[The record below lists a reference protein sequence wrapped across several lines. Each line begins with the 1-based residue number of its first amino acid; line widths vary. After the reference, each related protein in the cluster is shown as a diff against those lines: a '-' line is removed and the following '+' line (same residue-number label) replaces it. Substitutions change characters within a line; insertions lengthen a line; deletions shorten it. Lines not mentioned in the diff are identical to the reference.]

1 MEIQKQEVILKIEDL
16 TKSFGKTE
24 VLKGISME
32 VHKNEIISVLG
43 PSGCGKSTLLN
54 IIAGML
60 APDGGR
66 VTMNGQMIS
75 EAGKVLPPEK
85 RHMNMVFQ
93 DFALWPHMTAYD
105 NIAYGLKRSKTG
117 KEEIEER
124 VQELLKL
131 LHLEGLE
138 KRLPSQLSGGQQQR
152 VALARMM
159 IGEPEAI
166 LLDEPFSALDGFLK
180 DMLQREMQDFL
191 KDYPGDMILVTHSR
205 DEAYKFCKE
214 LSVVDGGRILVTD
227 EKKRLFENPRM
238 LEAAKLT
245 GCKNFSAVQR
255 LGEHEI
261 YATDWKI
268 KLHTAEK
275 VAEDITHVG
284 IRGHWIRPE
293 DKPGE
298 NCLEVQV
305 DEYIETTF
313 EHQYMIRRKGEEAA
327 AGLWWMR
334 PKNSFMEDPDMGL
347 PKYLYLPP
355 EHLMLLK

>member
-1 MEIQKQEVILKIEDL
+1 MVELEIKKQYEKFRLDVAFKSEKKRIGIL
-16 TKSFGKTE
+16 GA
-24 VLKGISME
+24 
-32 VHKNEIISVLG
+32 
-43 PSGCGKSTLLN
+43 SGCGKSLTLKS
-54 IIAGML
+54 IAGIER
-60 APDGGR
+60 PEKGRIVIDG
-66 VTMNGQMIS
+66 VTLFD
-75 EAGKVLPPEK
+75 AGKKIFLKPQKRKVGYLFQNYALFPTMTVEQNIRCGYRGEK
-85 RHMNMVFQ
+85 SS
-93 DFALWPHMTAYD
+93 A
-105 NIAYGLKRSKTG
+105 
-117 KEEIEER
+117 
-124 VQELLKL
+124 QEKVSDLIRRY
-131 LHLEGLE
+131 HLEGLE

-166 LLDEPFSALDGFLK
+166 LLDEPFSALDGYLK
-180 DMLQREMQDFL
+180 DVLQREMQDFL
-191 KDYPGDMILVTHSR
+191 QDYPGDMILVTHSR

-227 EKKRLFENPRM
+227 ETKRLFENPRM

-334 PKNSFMEDPDMGL
+334 PKNSFRENPDRGL

>member
-60 APDGGR
+60 APDDGR

-138 KRLPSQLSGGQQQR
+138 KRYPAELSGR
-152 VALARMM
+152 
-159 IGEPEAI
+159 
-166 LLDEPFSALDGFLK
+166 SAA
-180 DMLQREMQDFL
+180 E
-191 KDYPGDMILVTHSR
+191 SR
-205 DEAYKFCKE
+205 DRPGIDHEAGY
-214 LSVVDGGRILVTD
+214 SPDG
-227 EKKRLFENPRM
+227 
-238 LEAAKLT
+238 
-245 GCKNFSAVQR
+245 
-255 LGEHEI
+255 
-261 YATDWKI
+261 
-268 KLHTAEK
+268 
-275 VAEDITHVG
+275 
-284 IRGHWIRPE
+284 
-293 DKPGE
+293 
-298 NCLEVQV
+298 
-305 DEYIETTF
+305 
-313 EHQYMIRRKGEEAA
+313 
-327 AGLWWMR
+327 
-334 PKNSFMEDPDMGL
+334 
-347 PKYLYLPP
+347 
-355 EHLMLLK
+355 

>member
-1 MEIQKQEVILKIEDL
+1 
-16 TKSFGKTE
+16 
-24 VLKGISME
+24 
-32 VHKNEIISVLG
+32 
-43 PSGCGKSTLLN
+43 
-54 IIAGML
+54 
-60 APDGGR
+60 
-66 VTMNGQMIS
+66 
-75 EAGKVLPPEK
+75 
-85 RHMNMVFQ
+85 
-93 DFALWPHMTAYD
+93 
-105 NIAYGLKRSKTG
+105 
-117 KEEIEER
+117 
-124 VQELLKL
+124 
-131 LHLEGLE
+131 
-138 KRLPSQLSGGQQQR
+138 
-152 VALARMM
+152 
-159 IGEPEAI
+159 
-166 LLDEPFSALDGFLK
+166 
-180 DMLQREMQDFL
+180 MQDFL
-191 KDYPGDMILVTHSR
+191 QDYPGDMILVTHSR

-227 EKKRLFENPRM
+227 ETKRLFENPRM

-327 AGLWWMR
+327 ARFVVDAAEKQFQRG
-334 PKNSFMEDPDMGL
+334 SGQGSSEISVSSAGTPDAAEIKISL
-347 PKYLYLPP
+347 Q
-355 EHLMLLK
+355 

>member
-60 APDGGR
+60 VPDGGR

-138 KRLPSQLSGGQQQR
+138 KRYPAELSGGQWQK
-152 VALARMM
+152 LSIAR
-159 IGEPEAI
+159 AFYSDADI
-166 LLDEPFSALDGFLK
+166 LILDEPTASLDPLAEQEVFRQFDELREGKTTVFVSHRLSSATLASKIVVLENGRVTEEGTHRELMEKNGIYALLFRTQAERYLENAGNG
-180 DMLQREMQDFL
+180 REEMQ
-191 KDYPGDMILVTHSR
+191 
-205 DEAYKFCKE
+205 
-214 LSVVDGGRILVTD
+214 
-227 EKKRLFENPRM
+227 
-238 LEAAKLT
+238 
-245 GCKNFSAVQR
+245 
-255 LGEHEI
+255 
-261 YATDWKI
+261 
-268 KLHTAEK
+268 
-275 VAEDITHVG
+275 
-284 IRGHWIRPE
+284 
-293 DKPGE
+293 
-298 NCLEVQV
+298 
-305 DEYIETTF
+305 
-313 EHQYMIRRKGEEAA
+313 
-327 AGLWWMR
+327 
-334 PKNSFMEDPDMGL
+334 
-347 PKYLYLPP
+347 
-355 EHLMLLK
+355 

>member
-1 MEIQKQEVILKIEDL
+1 
-16 TKSFGKTE
+16 
-24 VLKGISME
+24 
-32 VHKNEIISVLG
+32 
-43 PSGCGKSTLLN
+43 
-54 IIAGML
+54 
-60 APDGGR
+60 
-66 VTMNGQMIS
+66 
-75 EAGKVLPPEK
+75 
-85 RHMNMVFQ
+85 
-93 DFALWPHMTAYD
+93 
-105 NIAYGLKRSKTG
+105 
-117 KEEIEER
+117 
-124 VQELLKL
+124 
-131 LHLEGLE
+131 
-138 KRLPSQLSGGQQQR
+138 
-152 VALARMM
+152 MM

-180 DMLQREMQDFL
+180 DVLQREMQDFL

-227 EKKRLFENPRM
+227 ETKRLFENPRM
-238 LEAAKLT
+238 LKAAKLT

-261 YATDWKI
+261 YATDWKM

-293 DKPGE
+293 EKPGE

-313 EHQYMIRRKGEEAA
+313 EHQYMIRKKDEEAA

-334 PKNSFMEDPDMGL
+334 PKNSFREDPDMGL

>member
-1 MEIQKQEVILKIEDL
+1 MEQILNLQHISYTYHTLEGETPALSDI
-16 TKSFGKTE
+16 SFS
-24 VLKGISME
+24 LNKGEFAAI
-32 VHKNEIISVLG
+32 VG
-43 PSGCGKSTLLN
+43 PSGCGKSTLLSLICGLLPCSDGQITINGRHLKESTTNVGYMLQHDELFEWRTIYNNVILGLEIQHALTARTKKRAHELLN
-54 IIAGML
+54 I
-60 APDGGR
+60 
-66 VTMNGQMIS
+66 
-75 EAGKVLPPEK
+75 
-85 RHMNMVFQ
+85 
-93 DFALWPHMTAYD
+93 
-105 NIAYGLKRSKTG
+105 YGLSDFENSR
-117 KEEIEER
+117 
-124 VQELLKL
+124 
-131 LHLEGLE
+131 
-138 KRLPSQLSGGQQQR
+138 PSELSGGMRQR
-152 VALARMM
+152 AALIRTLVL
-159 IGEPEAI
+159 EPELL

-245 GCKNFSAVQR
+245 GCKNFSAAQR
-255 LGEHEI
+255 LGDHEI
-261 YATDWKI
+261 YATDWKM

-293 DKPGE
+293 EKPGE

-313 EHQYMIRRKGEEAA
+313 EHQYMIRKKDEEAA

-334 PKNSFMEDPDMGL
+334 PKNSFREDPDMGL

>member
-1 MEIQKQEVILKIEDL
+1 MAVSVNIEKNFRDFSLKVQFEGSSAAIGLLGASGSGKSMTLRCIAGIETPDRGKIVIN
-16 TKSFGKTE
+16 GKT
-24 VLKGISME
+24 VF
-32 VHKNEIISVLG
+32 
-43 PSGCGKSTLLN
+43 
-54 IIAGML
+54 
-60 APDGGR
+60 D
-66 VTMNGQMIS
+66 S
-75 EAGKVLPPEK
+75 EAGINLKPQK
-85 RHMNMVFQ
+85 RRIGYLFQ
-93 DFALWPHMTAYD
+93 NYALFPTMT
-105 NIAYGLKRSKTG
+105 
-117 KEEIEER
+117 
-124 VQELLKL
+124 
-131 LHLEGLE
+131 
-138 KRLPSQLSGGQQQR
+138 QLSGGQQQR

-245 GCKNFSAVQR
+245 GCKNFSAAQR
-255 LGEHEI
+255 LGDHEI
-261 YATDWKI
+261 YATDWKM

-293 DKPGE
+293 EKPGE

-313 EHQYMIRRKGEEAA
+313 EHQYMIRKKDEEAA

-334 PKNSFMEDPDMGL
+334 PKNSFREDPDMGL

>member
-1 MEIQKQEVILKIEDL
+1 MQENNFKKKVREAYLSCLMEELSHARRGHTEAKRDTIAAEGRMVTRYDS
-16 TKSFGKTE
+16 TKTE
-24 VLKGISME
+24 VGW
-32 VHKNEIISVLG
+32 
-43 PSGCGKSTLLN
+43 
-54 IIAGML
+54 L
-60 APDGGR
+60 A
-66 VTMNGQMIS
+66 
-75 EAGKVLPPEK
+75 
-85 RHMNMVFQ
+85 
-93 DFALWPHMTAYD
+93 
-105 NIAYGLKRSKTG
+105 
-117 KEEIEER
+117 
-124 VQELLKL
+124 
-131 LHLEGLE
+131 
-138 KRLPSQLSGGQQQR
+138 
-152 VALARMM
+152 
-159 IGEPEAI
+159 
-166 LLDEPFSALDGFLK
+166 DGFLK
-180 DMLQREMQDFL
+180 DVLQREMQDFL

-227 EKKRLFENPRM
+227 ETKRLFENPRM
-238 LEAAKLT
+238 LKAAKLT

-261 YATDWKI
+261 YATDWKM
-268 KLHTAEK
+268 KRHTAEK

-293 DKPGE
+293 EKPGE

-313 EHQYMIRRKGEEAA
+313 EHQYMIRKKDEEAA

>member
-66 VTMNGQMIS
+66 VTMNGQVIS

-138 KRLPSQLSGGQQQR
+138 KRYPAELSGGQQQR
-152 VALARMM
+152 AAIARAL
-159 IGEPEAI
+159 INNPDV
-166 LLDEPFSALDGFLK
+166 LLCDEPTGNLDKKTGDDVMKLL
-180 DMLQREMQDFL
+180 LQLNREENRT
-191 KDYPGDMILVTHSR
+191 IVIVTHNPEISAQCTR
-205 DEAYKFCKE
+205 TIEISDGE
-214 LSVVDGGRILVTD
+214 L
-227 EKKRLFENPRM
+227 
-238 LEAAKLT
+238 
-245 GCKNFSAVQR
+245 
-255 LGEHEI
+255 
-261 YATDWKI
+261 
-268 KLHTAEK
+268 
-275 VAEDITHVG
+275 TH
-284 IRGHWIRPE
+284 
-293 DKPGE
+293 
-298 NCLEVQV
+298 
-305 DEYIETTF
+305 
-313 EHQYMIRRKGEEAA
+313 
-327 AGLWWMR
+327 
-334 PKNSFMEDPDMGL
+334 
-347 PKYLYLPP
+347 
-355 EHLMLLK
+355 

>member
-1 MEIQKQEVILKIEDL
+1 MEQILNLQHISYTYHTLEGETPALSDI
-16 TKSFGKTE
+16 SFS
-24 VLKGISME
+24 LNKGEFAAI
-32 VHKNEIISVLG
+32 VG
-43 PSGCGKSTLLN
+43 PSGCGKSTLLSLICGLLPCSDGQITINGRHLKESTTNVGYMLQHDELFEWRTIYNNVILGLEIQHALTARTKKRAHELLN
-54 IIAGML
+54 I
-60 APDGGR
+60 
-66 VTMNGQMIS
+66 
-75 EAGKVLPPEK
+75 
-85 RHMNMVFQ
+85 
-93 DFALWPHMTAYD
+93 
-105 NIAYGLKRSKTG
+105 YGLSDFENSR
-117 KEEIEER
+117 
-124 VQELLKL
+124 
-131 LHLEGLE
+131 
-138 KRLPSQLSGGQQQR
+138 PSELSGGMRQR
-152 VALARMM
+152 AALIRTLVL
-159 IGEPEAI
+159 EPELL

-227 EKKRLFENPRM
+227 ETKRLFENPRM
-238 LEAAKLT
+238 LKAAKLT

-261 YATDWKI
+261 YATDWKM

-293 DKPGE
+293 EKPGE

-313 EHQYMIRRKGEEAA
+313 EHQYMIRKKDEETA

>member
-1 MEIQKQEVILKIEDL
+1 MPAILSAQSLNLWYGAHQALHDISIDIPE
-16 TKSFGKTE
+16 KSITA
-24 VLKGISME
+24 LI
-32 VHKNEIISVLG
+32 G
-43 PSGCGKSTLLN
+43 PSGCGKSTILS
-54 IIAGML
+54 ML
-60 APDGGR
+60 AGQLAPSEGSIYIGGTIGYMLQKDYLLQWR
-66 VTMNGQMIS
+66 SIRSNALLGLEIQKKLT
-75 EAGKVLPPEK
+75 PE
-85 RHMNMVFQ
+85 
-93 DFALWPHMTAYD
+93 
-105 NIAYGLKRSKTG
+105 NIAYVDTLLTQYGLGDFKNS
-117 KEEIEER
+117 
-124 VQELLKL
+124 
-131 LHLEGLE
+131 
-138 KRLPSQLSGGQQQR
+138 LPNQLSGGMRQR
-152 VALARMM
+152 AALIRTLAVCPD
-159 IGEPEAI
+159 IL
-166 LLDEPFSALDGFLK
+166 LLDEPFSALDGYLK
-180 DMLQREMQDFL
+180 DVLQREMQDFL
-191 KDYPGDMILVTHSR
+191 QDYPGDMILVTHSR

-227 EKKRLFENPRM
+227 ETKRLFENPRM

-334 PKNSFMEDPDMGL
+334 PKNSFREDPDRGL